1 MMGDW
6 NEHDDDGPPSYE
18 DATDPAPSA
27 PYIKRIQRL
36 ESGLR
41 QALAVL
47 GEYMADR
54 HPSHDRNILTALQ
67 AILDDKPDVR

>member
-41 QALAVL
+41 QALAFLNEWHEDWDEVTRKCFQ
-47 GEYMADR
+47 DW
-54 HPSHDRNILTALQ
+54 Q